1 MCGLIIYSRLA
12 VVNSFFFFLCMALY
26 RHIQQFL
33 NDRKKKKTHQNVPQ
47 GTEAMPQLFRSQAS
61 KGARRNFVVVIDECI
76 IASFVGVLSVSV
88 FTNQEAV
95 FSFVY

>member
-1 MCGLIIYSRLA
+1 
-12 VVNSFFFFLCMALY
+12 MALY

-33 NDRKKKKTHQNVPQ
+33 NERRKKKKTTHQNVPQ
-47 GTEAMPQLFRSQAS
+47 RTEAMPQLFQSRAF
-61 KGARRNFVVVIDECI
+61 KGARRNSVVVIDECI

-88 FTNQEAV
+88 FTNQDAV